1 MLWLLACWRP
11 DTYQPPPPPEEAAA
25 ALQSLQTEAAEEDG
39 APLPEPDG
47 AAPEG
52 QPEDGAPDG
61 AAEDTPDAPAIQ
73 PYRARILSAPAT
85 LVDDSGRPVAVLDRP
100 LVEVEVRAEDSIR
113 RKVWCG
119 SCSPSTEG
127 WIQAALVEKIP

>member
-11 DTYQPPPPPEEAAA
+11 DVYQPPPPPEEAAA

-39 APLPEPDG
+39 LPPLEPAG
-47 AAPEG
+47 E
-52 QPEDGAPDG
+52 APD
-61 AAEDTPDAPAIQ
+61 ATLDETPEALAIR

-85 LVDDSGRPVAVLDRP
+85 LVDDNGRPVAVLDRP
-100 LVEVEVRAEDSIR
+100 LIEVEVRAEDSIR
-113 RKVWCG
+113 RKVWCA

>member
-39 APLPEPDG
+39 APLPEPAGEAPEATPDATPDG
-47 AAPEG
+47 QPDAAPE
-52 QPEDGAPDG
+52 
-61 AAEDTPDAPAIQ
+61 APAIQ